1 MSDATVQPL
10 PFHPS
15 QILQWTEGYVAI
27 GVDGDFLL
35 LDHKLNQKGEPKK
48 PFPSSVK
55 KAVVVQNR
63 LIATWIE
70 HELMVAR
77 IAGFELGTDFVNGPE
92 RGDLRTR
99 TTIAAALHPAG
110 TVWSHVLDAEPLAL
124 GSNDSQFA
132 FMLWRKGLYAMGMDA
147 GEHWR
152 SAEPNWEELGKLPH
166 AEVTTEITFERNSLK
181 VWSRGSGV
189 KTYDAESGKQ
199 IDSMTVPFEG
209 ILNSVFSNNGEYLLC
224 YDGGDVVWFSNGEV
238 KKIEHLN
245 GAVQHAK
252 WNEKLQHW
260 HIAGWREECVLT
272 LDSTQRAQLEEIPVQ
287 IIECMDHFYL
297 VLNNGHFMRSSL

>member
-10 PFHPS
+10 PFHPN
-15 QILQWTEGYVAI
+15 QILRWDEGFVAI

-35 LDHKLNQKGEPKK
+35 LDHQLNQIGEPKK

-77 IAGFELGTDFVNGPE
+77 IAGFELGKDFVNGPE

-124 GSNDSQFA
+124 GSNDSKFA
-132 FMLWRKGLYAMGMDA
+132 FMLWKKGLYAMGMDA

-152 SAEPNWEELGKLPH
+152 TAEPGWKELEKLPH
-166 AEVTTEITFERNSLK
+166 AEVTTEITFEGDTIK

-189 KTYDAESGKQ
+189 ITYSADNGRQ
-199 IDSMTVPFEG
+199 LDSSTVPFDG
-209 ILNSVFSNNGEYLLC
+209 ILISVFSDSGEHLLC
-224 YDGGDVVWFSNGEV
+224 YDGGDVVWFSNGEIQ
-238 KKIEHLN
+238 KIEQLN
-245 GAVQHAK
+245 GSVQHAK
-252 WNEKLQHW
+252 WNKQSQNW
-260 HIAGWREECVLT
+260 HIAGWREECVL
-272 LDSTQRAQLEEIPVQ
+272 SRYAFERAKLKEIPVQ
-287 IIECMDHFYL
+287 VIECMDSFYL
-297 VLNNGHFMRSSL
+297 VMNDGSFIRSSL